1 MHHHGFGSDA
11 TRTGGADSDVT
22 RGIVSFDWDH
32 LKRRRDAYVERL
44 NGIYER
50 NLIDSGVV
58 MLHGTARLERGGGG
72 GGGVVVSVSPGKA
85 GTTTGGTTARDRHYT
100 AEHILLA
107 TGGRPTMPEGVVG
120 ASRYAITSDGF
131 FDMPSLPAKSAIVGG
146 GYIAVELAGI
156 LNALGS
162 DTSLVLRRGRA
173 LGGFDDMI
181 SDALDAE
188 MKRRGI
194 RVHANTSGIDRIEAE
209 TVMVGPSVNGTS
221 SSAEKMKLFLNDG
234 TSIEGV
240 DVVVVAIGRS
250 PCVESLNLAEVG
262 VAQKKGG
269 GYVVTNEYSET
280 TVAGVYAVGD
290 VTGNVGLTP
299 IGERLSLSVRVNSR
313 PHPLLRVEKA
323 Q

>member
-11 TRTGGADSDVT
+11 TRMGGVDSDVT
-22 RGIVSFDWDH
+22 HGIVSFDWDY

-44 NGIYER
+44 NGMYER

-58 MLHGTARLERGGGG
+58 MLHGTARLARGG
-72 GGGVVVSVSPGKA
+72 GGGVVVSVSVSPGKE
-85 GTTTGGTTARDRHYT
+85 GTTTGTTTRDRHFT

-107 TGGRPTMPEGVVG
+107 TGGRPTMPEGVIG

-131 FDMPSLPAKSAIVGG
+131 FDMPSLPRKSVIVGG

-162 DTSLVLRRGRA
+162 DTSIVLRRGRA
-173 LGGFDDMI
+173 LRDFDDMI
-181 SDALDAE
+181 SDALDVE

-194 RVHANTSGIDRIEAE
+194 RVHANTGGIDRIEAE
-209 TVMVGPSVNGTS
+209 TMVGTNVNGTS
-221 SSAEKMKLFLNDG
+221 SSAKKMKLFLSYG
-234 TSIEGV
+234 TSIEGM

-262 VAQKKGG
+262 VVQKEEG

-280 TVAGVYAVGD
+280 TAAGVYAVGD
-290 VTGNVGLTP
+290 VTGNVELTP
-299 IGERLSLSVRVNSR
+299 IGECRLSLSFRATR
-313 PHPLLRVEKA
+313 HPLVAR
-323 Q
+323 